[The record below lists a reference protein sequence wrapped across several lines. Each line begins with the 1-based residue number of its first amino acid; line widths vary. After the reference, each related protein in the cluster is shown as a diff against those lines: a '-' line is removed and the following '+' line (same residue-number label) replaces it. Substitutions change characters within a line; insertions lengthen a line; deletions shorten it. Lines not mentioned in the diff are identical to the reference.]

1 MVSIEDLERGIDQ
14 RHEQLTALLNMT
26 DRQETA
32 IASGHMNELMSV
44 LSEKQRAVEAF
55 VKTTSQLKEDRDT
68 FADRPAISD
77 AHRARND
84 ECSQMHEQLLQREA
98 ACQSAL
104 EASRDEI
111 AGELA
116 RGEGARRAAAGYGQ
130 AARPDRVQGG
140 GLDLSSDG

>member
-1 MVSIEDLERGIDQ
+1 MASIEDLQRGIDL
-14 RHEQLTALLNMT
+14 RHEQLTTLLQLT

-44 LSEKQRAVEAF
+44 LGEKQRAVEAF
-55 VKTTSQLKEDRDT
+55 VKTSETLKLDRDT

-84 ECSQMHEQLLQREA
+84 ECLRMHEELLRREA

-104 EASRDEI
+104 ETSRDEI

-130 AARPDRVQGG
+130 ANRPDRGQGG
-140 GLDLSSDG
+140 GLDLSNDG

>member
-1 MVSIEDLERGIDQ
+1 MASTEDLERGIDL
-14 RHEQLTALLNMT
+14 RHEQLTSLLALT

-55 VKTTSQLKEDRDT
+55 AKTSETLKQDRDT
-68 FADRPAISD
+68 FADRPPISD
-77 AHRARND
+77 VHRARNQA
-84 ECSQMHEQLLQREA
+84 CLKMHEELLQREA
-98 ACQSAL
+98 ACQTAL
-104 EASRDEI
+104 ESSRDEI

-130 AARPDRVQGG
+130 AARPDRGQGG